1 MEMKTLNRL
10 DREERLMPKET
21 ISLLRKSIKN
31 ITKSKNLLHRNKILM
46 LQNKNLLKSNKSKSH
61 SQLETS
67 AESEVILREDSK
79 KSLTLNLRL
88 KKVGS
93 LFSNQMKLPSTIL
106 MEVFKM
112 ES

>member
-21 ISLLRKSIKN
+21 TSLHRKSIKN
-31 ITKSKNLLHRNKILM
+31 TTKSKNLLHRSKILM

-67 AESEVILREDSK
+67 A
-79 KSLTLNLRL
+79 
-88 KKVGS
+88 G
-93 LFSNQMKLPSTIL
+93 
-106 MEVFKM
+106 
-112 ES
+112 